1 MNADWLGLR
10 GKTCVVMGGGRGIG
24 EAIAAGLHA
33 AGGRVAVIDHDLSLA
48 EEAVGRIGE
57 GSHPYRCD
65 ISDEAD
71 VARTAAAIEKGLGA
85 CDVLVNNAMFFAPA
99 SLLETN
105 FGDWN
110 RNLSINLTGFYIA
123 SMAFGRQMMAKGG
136 GAIVHTGSLASEFPQ
151 SSGVDYSASKAGVAG
166 LSRQIAIEWG
176 PSGIR
181 SNTVHPGLTR
191 TPRFEM
197 RYRDP
202 EILAARSKMTAL
214 NRVGQPDDIANA
226 VIFLASARASYIT
239 GVDFIVDGGLRCK
252 LFDMVPQIDIKKH

>member
-1 MNADWLGLR
+1 MNADWLGLE
-10 GKTCVVMGGGRGIG
+10 GKTCVVMGAGRGIG

-33 AGGRVAVIDHDLSLA
+33 AGGRVAVVDHDLELA
-48 EEAVGRIGE
+48 EGAAGRIGD
-57 GSHPYRCD
+57 GALALRCD
-65 ISDEAD
+65 ISNEDD
-71 VARTAAAIEKGLGA
+71 VARTAREIEAALGA

-110 RNLSINLTGFYIA
+110 RNLAINLTGYYIS

-151 SSGVDYSASKAGVAG
+151 GSGVDYTASKAGIAG

-176 PSGIR
+176 PDGIR

-191 TPRFEM
+191 TPRFEI
-197 RYRDP
+197 RYQDP
-202 EILAARSKMTAL
+202 VALAAREKMTAL
-214 NRVGQPDDIANA
+214 NRVGQPIDIANA
-226 VIFLASARASYIT
+226 AVFLASARASYIT
-239 GVDFIVDGGLRCK
+239 GIDFIVDGGLRCK
-252 LFDMVPQIDIKKH
+252 LFDLVPQVDVRKQ

>member
-1 MNADWLGLR
+1 MNADWLGLQ

-24 EAIAAGLHA
+24 EAIAMQLHA
-33 AGGRVAVIDHDLSLA
+33 AGGKVAVIDHDLELA
-48 EEAVGRIGE
+48 EGAAGRIG
-57 GSHPYRCD
+57 GGTLPFRCD

-71 VARTAAAIEKGLGA
+71 VGKLAGTIEKELGS

-105 FGDWN
+105 LGDWN
-110 RNLSINLTGFYIA
+110 RNLSINLTGYYIA
-123 SMAFGRQMMAKGG
+123 SMAFGRQMMAGAG

-151 SSGVDYSASKAGVAG
+151 SSGVDYTASKAGIAG
-166 LSRQIAIEWG
+166 LSRQIAAEWG
-176 PSGIR
+176 PNGIR

-197 RYRDP
+197 RYKDP
-202 EILAARSKMTAL
+202 AVLEARSKMTAL

-226 VIFLASARASYIT
+226 VVFLASARSSYIT
-239 GVDFIVDGGLRCK
+239 GIDFVVDGGLRCK
-252 LFDMVPQIDIKKH
+252 LFDLVPQIDIKKN